1 VGAGARLLA
10 TSVLEPLR
18 NGYEAFGLKQGGG
31 QQGGIAIQGCKTVV
45 YCMEFGSYR
54 EPA

>member
-1 VGAGARLLA
+1 MRAGARLLA

-18 NGYEAFGLKQGGG
+18 NGYEAFGLKQGGR
-31 QQGGIAIQGCKTVV
+31 QQEVMAIQGLKRGV
-45 YCMEFGSYR
+45 YCIGFGSYR